1 MVTSGGSVHLGPLS
15 LGLGNQVIAVL
26 DLLLLGAVVLQGG
39 QGVVVNIAVDETG
52 SQGRPASD
60 LFHIITCKEE

>member
-1 MVTSGGSVHLGPLS
+1 MVTSGRGVHLSPLS

-26 DLLLLGAVVLQGG
+26 DLLLLGTVGLQGS

-60 LFHIITCKEE
+60 LFHISHVK

>member
-1 MVTSGGSVHLGPLS
+1 MVTSGGGVHLSPLS

-52 SQGRPASD
+52 SQGGPASD
-60 LFHIITCKEE
+60 LYHISHVR